1 MKFILDLWKS
11 FLSLPLWVRL
21 WVLIILVPIN
31 IASLAFTAEPKSTI
45 IISLALAGITFNL
58 IPLWLDRGFTSAMA
72 VPHIIFW
79 TPLVIVLIYQ
89 LFFSGFEFSNNYH
102 VFLILLLVCDS
113 LSLFMDIPDALRWAK
128 DRRKN

>member
-1 MKFILDLWKS
+1 MKFISDLWKS

-31 IASLAFTAEPKSTI
+31 MASLAFTAEPKSTI

-79 TPLVIVLIYQ
+79 APLVIVLIYQ
-89 LFFSGFEFSNNYH
+89 LFFSGLEFSNNYH

-113 LSLFMDIPDALRWAK
+113 ISLFMDIPDALRWAK

>member
-1 MKFILDLWKS
+1 MKFISDLWKS

-79 TPLVIVLIYQ
+79 APLVIVLIYQ
-89 LFFSGFEFSNNYH
+89 LFFSGLEFSNNYH

-113 LSLFMDIPDALRWAK
+113 ISLFMDIPDALRWAK